1 MGNVWKKWIDS
12 QGTDFHMNVCRRETC
27 ALNTLNYIST
37 KLYAQW
43 LTTCDYIMRIPLE
56 AQNFHNLMQFIHFI
70 HPKKSMESVEMPNK
84 TSLIGPKLG
93 LSFVLNA
100 TTSDYYFS
108 TGDHVGFYVI
118 HIDKS
123 SLSSWQILWFFFLNL
138 GSNPLQLRVSGLG
151 KRWIDSNV
159 RRYQYKII
167 FQIGSNHIPIET
179 NCWTIFARAAGMLA
193 WTWALQTIRRTV

>member
-1 MGNVWKKWIDS
+1 MSTWNLCSEHSELHFNKAICTMAHYLWLHNANSIRS
-12 QGTDFHMNVCRRETC
+12 TEFPQFNAIYSFH
-27 ALNTLNYIST
+27 SS
-37 KLYAQW
+37 
-43 LTTCDYIMRIPLE
+43 
-56 AQNFHNLMQFIHFI
+56 
-70 HPKKSMESVEMPNK
+70 KKSMESVEMPNK

-167 FQIGSNHIPIET
+167 FQIGSNHIHIET